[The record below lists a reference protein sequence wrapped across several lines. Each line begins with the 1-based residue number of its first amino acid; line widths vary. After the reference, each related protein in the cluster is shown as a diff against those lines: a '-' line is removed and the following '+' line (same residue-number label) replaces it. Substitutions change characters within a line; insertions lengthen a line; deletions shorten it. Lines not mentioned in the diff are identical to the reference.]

1 MPPLFAEHLYAYIV
15 VSPAQRN
22 GTKVIKGVQ
31 LHLFPP
37 IINDITAI
45 HQSRLLGRVK
55 VYLLISTVQRREEKP
70 PRKKKQKNTK
80 SQVAASLLCC

>member
-1 MPPLFAEHLYAYIV
+1 MPPLFAEHLYTYIV
-15 VSPAQRN
+15 VSPAQRS

-31 LHLFPP
+31 LHFVPP

-45 HQSRLLGRVK
+45 HQSRLLSRVK

-70 PRKKKQKNTK
+70 LEKKRKNTK